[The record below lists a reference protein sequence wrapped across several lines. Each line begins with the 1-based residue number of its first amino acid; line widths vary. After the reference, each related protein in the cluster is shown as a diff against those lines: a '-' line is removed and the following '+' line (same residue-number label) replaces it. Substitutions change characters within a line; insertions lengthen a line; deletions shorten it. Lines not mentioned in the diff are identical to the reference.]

1 MEIYMYIKP
10 LFSNG
15 TASNKKKKKKKLTT
29 ATEYMYE
36 VELSHQSSSR
46 ILQNVFPDRQ
56 CRSRSDC
63 TDSTV

>member
-10 LFSNG
+10 IFSDG
-15 TASNKKKKKKKLTT
+15 TASNKKKKNKKKKLKW

-36 VELSHQSSSR
+36 VELFHQSSFR

-56 CRSRSDC
+56 
-63 TDSTV
+63 TV